1 MRNSSL
7 LCVLLLVGAYPAT
20 AQTGAG
26 ATPSPTPP
34 PATAPATTP
43 AVKPAVKPAKPAEKK
58 VEKEKEGV
66 IEGIAVARPD
76 GRWLGITTTGNQ
88 FKVTFYN
95 QKKKPEAADVVR
107 GTARW
112 NHPRQLKDENT
123 VLNPSGANALATPP
137 LLKPPYVYTVRFV
150 LIGADD
156 KIKESYAVQLKPGA
170 NDPAAATADVK
181 R

>member
-1 MRNSSL
+1 
-7 LCVLLLVGAYPAT
+7 
-20 AQTGAG
+20 
-26 ATPSPTPP
+26 
-34 PATAPATTP
+34 
-43 AVKPAVKPAKPAEKK
+43 VKPAKPVEKK
-58 VEKEKEGV
+58 VEKEGV

-95 QKKKPEAADVVR
+95 QNKKPEPADAVR

-112 NHPRQLKDENT
+112 NHPRKIVDVNT
-123 VLNPSGANALATPP
+123 VLNPAGANALATPTV
-137 LLKPPYVYTVRFV
+137 LKPPYVYTVRFV

-156 KIKESYAVQLKPGA
+156 KVKETYAVQLKPGA
-170 NDPAAATADVK
+170 DDPAPDPADVK